1 MIEAAR
7 TQAAID
13 IVDEVARSLDND
25 GPSADVVI
33 RKYFRTRRYAGSKDR
48 RAVTGLVYRII
59 RNWGFLHDI
68 AAGDSRRMMLL
79 TLNDSATFTGQ
90 DHAPAEVTEEERQ
103 FLSALHEQKPHHLL
117 NYPEWLED
125 RLRDRFGGN
134 FTAELEQLNGRAP
147 FDLRVNTA
155 KATVSAVEDVL
166 KADDIEYRP
175 GRWAKTALVLADNL
189 RIENWDIYK
198 NGLVEIQD
206 EAAQLAVELCDI
218 KPGQQV
224 MDLCAGAGGKTLAAA
239 AYMEN
244 RGQIYAYD
252 NNARRLRDLKPRAK
266 RANARIIQGQPLDT
280 AGGKRQKI
288 LSEHI
293 EYKRGAS
300 DAMPKDFGGNSSS
313 ERGANDS
320 SPHQIK
326 KGRMDRVMLDVPC
339 SGSGVWRRNP
349 ELKWRLDAEKLAQ
362 YCRIQ
367 QNLLVEGWQFV
378 KQGGRLIYMTCSL
391 FQDENEGQ
399 VEKFLEKSGD
409 ARLVPYTDI
418 YRHGELKTLSS
429 LPDCLALSPATHGTD
444 GFFVAILEKMA

>member
-7 TQAAID
+7 IQAAIE
-13 IVDEVARSLDND
+13 IVDQVARSLDND
-25 GPSADVVI
+25 GPSADVLI

-48 RAVTGLVYRII
+48 RAVTDLVYRII
-59 RNWGFLHDI
+59 RNWGFLHDS

-79 TLNDSATFTGQ
+79 TLKDTAAFTGQ
-90 DHAPAEVTEEERQ
+90 DHAPAEVTEAEQQ
-103 FLSALHEQKPHHLL
+103 FLSAHHEQKPCHLL
-117 NYPEWLED
+117 NYPAWLEN
-125 RLRDRFGGN
+125 RLRDRFGED
-134 FTAELEQLNGRAP
+134 FAAELEQLNGRAP
-147 FDLRVNTA
+147 FDLRVNLG
-155 KATVSAVEDVL
+155 KAGISAVEAVL
-166 KADDIEYRP
+166 KADGMDYHP
-175 GRWAKTALVLADNL
+175 GKWAKTALVLVDNP
-189 RIENWDIYK
+189 RIEGWDIYK

-244 RGQIYAYD
+244 HGQIYAYD

-266 RANARIIQGQPLDT
+266 RANARIIQGRHLDT

-288 LSEHI
+288 LSVHI
-293 EYKRGAS
+293 DYKGGAS
-300 DAMPKDFGGNSSS
+300 DASGGNSSRS
-313 ERGANDS
+313 GSDGS

-367 QNLLVEGWQFV
+367 QNLLIEGWQFV

-391 FQDENEGQ
+391 FDDENEGQ
-399 VEKFLEKSGD
+399 VTAFLKTTEN

-418 YRHGELKTLSS
+418 YRQGGLKTLSS
-429 LPDCLALSPATHGTD
+429 LPECLALSPASHGTD
-444 GFFVAILEKMA
+444 GFFIAILEKVA

>member
-7 TQAAID
+7 IQAAIE
-13 IVDEVARSLDND
+13 IVGQVARSLDND
-25 GPSADVVI
+25 GPSADVLI

-48 RAVTGLVYRII
+48 RAVTDLVYRII
-59 RNWGFLHDI
+59 RNWGFLHDS

-79 TLNDSATFTGQ
+79 TLKDTAAFTGQ
-90 DHAPAEVTEEERQ
+90 DHAPAAVTEAERQ
-103 FLSALHEQKPHHLL
+103 FLSAHHEQKPCHLL
-117 NYPEWLED
+117 NYPAWLEN
-125 RLRDRFGGN
+125 RLRDRFGGD

-147 FDLRVNTA
+147 FDLRVNLG
-155 KATVSAVEDVL
+155 KAGVSAVEAVL
-166 KADDIEYRP
+166 KADGIDYHP
-175 GRWAKTALVLADNL
+175 GKWAKTALVLTDNP
-189 RIENWDIYK
+189 RIEGWDIYK

-206 EAAQLAVELCDI
+206 EAAQLAVDLCDI

-244 RGQIYAYD
+244 HGQIYAYD

-288 LSEHI
+288 LLPYE
-293 EYKRGAS
+293 G
-300 DAMPKDFGGNSSS
+300 
-313 ERGANDS
+313 
-320 SPHQIK
+320 Q
-326 KGRMDRVMLDVPC
+326 MDRVMLDVPC

-349 ELKWRLDAEKLAQ
+349 ELKWRLDEETLGQ

-367 QNLLVEGWQFV
+367 QNLLIEGWQFV

-391 FQDENEGQ
+391 FDDENEGQ
-399 VEKFLEKSGD
+399 VTAFLKATEN

-418 YRHGELKTLSS
+418 YRQGGLKTLSS
-429 LPDCLALSPATHGTD
+429 LPECLALSPASHGTD
-444 GFFVAILEKMA
+444 GFFIAILEKVA